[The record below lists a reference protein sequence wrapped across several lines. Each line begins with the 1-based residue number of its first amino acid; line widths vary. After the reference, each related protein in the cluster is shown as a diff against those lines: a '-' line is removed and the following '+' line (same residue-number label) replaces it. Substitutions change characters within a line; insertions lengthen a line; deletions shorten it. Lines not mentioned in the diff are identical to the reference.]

1 MSEPQKKQE
10 QQKTGRPLTY
20 EICWQI
26 VRVLLKTIFPTKFVG
41 RENVPQKAPFMVI
54 GNHLS
59 MVDPVLVAI
68 GCGKHQIH
76 FVGKKELAKVKF
88 LEWCFGKKLGV
99 IFIDRHNSDME
110 AMRASVKVRREGGNL
125 GIFPEGTRYHEGLM
139 TQMESGTALIA
150 LRSGVPVI
158 PFYIPGKIG
167 LFRRLT
173 VTVGKPIE
181 TADLRAEGVN
191 TETCKR
197 LMERITAAYADMAKL
212 SA

>member
-1 MSEPQKKQE
+1 MSEQKKSR
-10 QQKTGRPLTY
+10 RPFTY
-20 EICWQI
+20 ELCWHI
-26 VRVLLKTIFPTKFVG
+26 VWVLLKTLFPTKFVG
-41 RENVPQKAPFMVI
+41 RENVPQQAPFMAI

-68 GCGKHQIH
+68 GMGKHQVH
-76 FVGKKELAKVKF
+76 FVGKKELAKAKI
-88 LEWCFGKKLGV
+88 LEWFFGKKLGV

-110 AMRASVKVRREGGNL
+110 AMRACLKVLREGGNL

-173 VTVGKPIE
+173 VVVGKSIE
-181 TADLRAEGVN
+181 TADLKAEGVN
-191 TETCKR
+191 SDTCKK
-197 LMERITAAYADMAKL
+197 LMERITAVYADMAKKN
-212 SA
+212 S

>member
-1 MSEPQKKQE
+1 MSEPQKKPEKRQ
-10 QQKTGRPLTY
+10 GRPMSY
-20 EICWQI
+20 EVCWQI
-26 VRVLLKTIFPTKFVG
+26 VNVLLKTVFPTKFVG
-41 RENVPQKAPFMVI
+41 RENIPQEAPFMAI

-88 LEWCFGKKLGV
+88 LEWFFGKKLGV

-110 AMRASVKVRREGGNL
+110 AMRACVKVLREGGNL

-167 LFRRLT
+167 LFRRLK
-173 VTVGKPIE
+173 VVVGKPVE

-191 TETCKR
+191 TETCRR
-197 LMERITAAYADMAKL
+197 LMERITAAYADMAEKN
-212 SA
+212 S

>member
-1 MSEPQKKQE
+1 MSEQK
-10 QQKTGRPLTY
+10 QQPAKTQGRPMTY
-20 EICWQI
+20 EVCWQI
-26 VRVLLKTIFPTKFVG
+26 INVLLKTIFPTKFVG
-41 RENVPQKAPFMVI
+41 RENIPEKAPFMAI

-76 FVGKKELAKVKF
+76 FVGKKELSKAKILAWF
-88 LEWCFGKKLGV
+88 FRKKLGV
-99 IFIDRHNSDME
+99 VFVDRHNSDME
-110 AMRASVKVRREGGNL
+110 AMRSFIKILREGGSL

-191 TETCKR
+191 TETCRR
-197 LMERITAAYADMAKL
+197 LMERITAAYAEMAKNNP
-212 SA
+212 

>member
-1 MSEPQKKQE
+1 MSEQKKSR
-10 QQKTGRPLTY
+10 RPATY
-20 EICWQI
+20 EVCWQL
-26 VRVLLKTIFPTKFVG
+26 VNVLLKTLFPTRFVG
-41 RENVPQKAPFMVI
+41 RENVPQQAPFMAI

-68 GCGKHQIH
+68 GMGKHQVH
-76 FVGKKELAKVKF
+76 FVGKKELAKAKF
-88 LEWCFGKKLGV
+88 LEWFFGKKLGV

-110 AMRASVKVRREGGNL
+110 AMRACLKVLREGGNL
-125 GIFPEGTRYHEGLM
+125 GIFPEGTRHHEGLM

-150 LRSGVPVI
+150 LRSGVPVV

-173 VTVGKPIE
+173 VTIGKPIE

-191 TETCKR
+191 TDTCKR
-197 LMERITAAYADMAKL
+197 LMARITAAYADMAQESGK
-212 SA
+212 